1 MICCI
6 WTLLHRVTS
15 IQMTSNWI
23 ILDTWRGIQR
33 KSKGF
38 LSHFLRH
45 PVQYLLNIPPVR
57 ESKKKSWNGC
67 GKHFSR
73 ARTCHGLI
81 FPRERP
87 RCPFINR
94 KKWKT
99 FSFVS
104 FMNGKTWGTSARGR
118 FMSAEKNLFSLRNS
132 MPKRVWTIVA
142 IWRFVE
148 IRFISSLA
156 FSMFPLIEAQIES
169 LSFNTR
175 SYIKYA
181 KYVMSSWFQRLTAGL
196 INYQKIFAD
205 AEGPSKYYVTS
216 AEHIFHQATTST
228 EALVKQN
235 DKSCVIYH
243 DSVVKRWNLGRNE
256 TFRKKKQKSKSWE

>member
-1 MICCI
+1 MDVENTSRGRELVMV
-6 WTLLHRVTS
+6 WYFRVSGLVAHLS
-15 IQMTSNWI
+15 IGRSE
-23 ILDTWRGIQR
+23 
-33 KSKGF
+33 KHF
-38 LSHFLRH
+38 LS
-45 PVQYLLNIPPVR
+45 I
-57 ESKKKSWNGC
+57 
-67 GKHFSR
+67 
-73 ARTCHGLI
+73 
-81 FPRERP
+81 
-87 RCPFINR
+87 
-94 KKWKT
+94 
-99 FSFVS
+99 S

-132 MPKRVWTIVA
+132 MPKRVWAIVA

-205 AEGPSKYYVTS
+205 AEGPNKYYVTS

-228 EALVKQN
+228 KALVKQN